1 MRRKKA
7 RGSDIAQDIVVEW
20 NREKYYKRL
29 AERQKIKREKDK
41 QEQEKQ
47 WN

>member
-20 NREKYYKRL
+20 SREKYYKKL
-29 AERQKIKREKDK
+29 AERQKKRRELDK
-41 QEQEKQ
+41 QEQEKK
-47 WN
+47 